1 MRLQRLINMKTKIT
15 PKIVLIT
22 FLVSIIMTACTDYQE
37 PLPEETAPAKNTP
50 VPATATQQQP
60 TTEMPDKNDQLTP
73 IQPGGKAP
81 MDLTPISPADLPANL
96 RELVTKPI
104 DELAESLN
112 LGADQILLV
121 SAKSVVWSDSSL
133 GCPQPDM
140 NYLQVLTDGYR
151 IVLSA
156 NDDLYYYHANNNGY
170 GTFCEN
176 PSPPYSDGAVDR

>member
-1 MRLQRLINMKTKIT
+1 
-15 PKIVLIT
+15 
-22 FLVSIIMTACTDYQE
+22 MTTILSACAPYQE
-37 PLPEETAPAKNTP
+37 PLPAATIPAQDTP
-50 VPATATQQQP
+50 VPVTPTQQIP
-60 TTEMPDKNDQLTP
+60 TREAPDKNELLTP

-81 MDLTPISPADLPANL
+81 INLTPISPADLPENL
-96 RELVTKPI
+96 RDIVNQSI
-104 DELAESLN
+104 SELAEALAID
-112 LGADQILLV
+112 ADQIVLA

-140 NYLQVLTDGYR
+140 NYLQVLTDGYL

-156 NDDLYYYHANNNGY
+156 NDDLYYYHTNKKGY